1 MASSV
6 RRQTAS
12 AEAAA
17 AAQTAA
23 VVASMRGRRR
33 VFNGDGGD
41 VASICCFSVLREL
54 CLSACLFLH
63 VCARE
68 HLHVSEC

>member
-1 MASSV
+1 MPAATAVASSV

-54 CLSACLFLH
+54 FLH
-63 VCARE
+63 VCARA
-68 HLHVSEC
+68 SICM